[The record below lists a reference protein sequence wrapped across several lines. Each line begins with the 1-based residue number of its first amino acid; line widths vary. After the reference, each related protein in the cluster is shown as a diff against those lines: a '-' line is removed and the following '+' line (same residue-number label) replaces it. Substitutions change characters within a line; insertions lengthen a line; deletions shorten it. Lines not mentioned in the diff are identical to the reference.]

1 MGRQPPTVA
10 VVAMALARRL
20 GAVAGHRVRKPG
32 TAFQLVLAGLVA
44 LVAPL
49 AHGDTVLITGANS
62 GLGLEFAKQYAGKGW
77 TVIATHRRAATPES
91 LAEVQAAHANV
102 RIEHLDVTDIAEVRA
117 LAAKLKGVPIDVLI
131 NNAGVYSDRSV
142 CTDESCRGDGDTQ
155 SFGSTDYTL
164 FDTIMAVNVRGPLV
178 VSEAFIDNVRLG
190 KQKKIVSISSTNG
203 SVTFTLGGSGAIAY
217 RASKAALNRAMQLV
231 AVHERPEGIIVLLL
245 HPGAV
250 LTERQAHLTF
260 PGMIELQ
267 PSVSGMIAVI
277 EKATLADT
285 GHFIQYDGTPAPW

>member
-1 MGRQPPTVA
+1 MTR
-10 VVAMALARRL
+10 ALAWFVV
-20 GAVAGHRVRKPG
+20 GVWMAATTSPVR
-32 TAFQLVLAGLVA
+32 A
-44 LVAPL
+44 
-49 AHGDTVLITGANS
+49 DTVLITGANS
-62 GLGLEFAKQYAGKGW
+62 GLGLEFVKQYAAKGW
-77 TVIATHRRAATPES
+77 TVIATHRRPETPDS
-91 LAEVQAAHANV
+91 LAAVVVEHPNV
-102 RIEHLDVTDIAEVRA
+102 SIEHLDVADIAEAHA

-155 SFGSTDYTL
+155 SFGNMDYEL

-178 VSEAFIDNVRLG
+178 VSEAFIDNVRAS

-231 AVHERPEGIIVLLL
+231 AVREKTEGVTVLLL

-250 LTERQAHLTF
+250 LTERQANLKF
-260 PGMIELQ
+260 PGMIEMQ
-267 PSVSGMIAVI
+267 PSVSGMISVI

-285 GHFIQYDGTPAPW
+285 GRFIQYDGTTAPW